1 LSTGRIAALLVG
13 LACSLVCGR
22 ALAAPLSPGVQAPAF
37 TRAGFDG
44 KPVSLAAYRGKL
56 VLVDFWAS
64 WCPPC
69 IVEMPQLIALQ
80 KRHAGKLQIIG
91 ISMDDDA
98 ATAKETVARYKPNY
112 PNVMGDT
119 ALGHLYGG
127 VLGLPQFYLIGP
139 DGKVLRG
146 WRGEFDHRD
155 LYSAVAAA
163 LR

>member
-1 LSTGRIAALLVG
+1 M
-13 LACSLVCGR
+13 
-22 ALAAPLSPGVQAPAF
+22 
-37 TRAGFDG
+37 
-44 KPVSLAAYRGKL
+44 SLAAHRGKL

-98 ATAKETVARYKPNY
+98 ATAKETLARFRPNY
-112 PNVMGDT
+112 PNLLGDT

-127 VLGLPQFYLIGP
+127 VLGLPQFYLIGR

-146 WRGEFDHRD
+146 WRGEFDHRQ
-155 LYSAVAAA
+155 LYDAVEAA

>member
-1 LSTGRIAALLVG
+1 LFTARIAALLVC
-13 LACSLVCGR
+13 LACGLVCGG
-22 ALAAPLSPGVQAPAF
+22 ALAAPLSPGAAAPAF
-37 TRAGFDG
+37 TRTGFDG
-44 KPVSLAAYRGKL
+44 KPVSLAAWRGKL

-69 IVEMPQLIALQ
+69 IVEMPHMVALQ

-91 ISMDDDA
+91 IAMDDDA
-98 ATAKETVARYKPNY
+98 ATAKETAARYKLNY
-112 PNVMGDT
+112 PNVAGDT

-139 DGKVLRG
+139 DGKVLHG

-155 LYSAVAAA
+155 LYATIEAA

>member
-1 LSTGRIAALLVG
+1 LFTGRIAALLF
-13 LACSLVCGR
+13 CLVCSP
-22 ALAAPLSPGVQAPAF
+22 AWAVPLSPGAAAPVF
-37 TRAGFDG
+37 TRPGFDG
-44 KPVSLAAYRGKL
+44 RPVSLAAYRGKL

-69 IVEMPQLIALQ
+69 IVEMPHLIALQ

-98 ATAKETVARYKPNY
+98 ATAKETLARFRPNY
-112 PNVMGDT
+112 PNVLGDT
-119 ALGHLYGG
+119 ALGHIYGG
-127 VLGLPQFYLIGP
+127 VLGLPQFYLIGS

-155 LYSAVAAA
+155 LYAAVEAA

>member
-1 LSTGRIAALLVG
+1 MFTARIAALLVC
-13 LACSLVCGR
+13 LACGP

-37 TRAGFDG
+37 IRPGFDG

-56 VLVDFWAS
+56 VVVDFWAS
-64 WCPPC
+64 WCAPC
-69 IVEMPQLIALQ
+69 IVEMPHLIALQ

-98 ATAKETVARYKPNY
+98 ATAKETLARFHPNY
-112 PNVMGDT
+112 PNILGDT
-119 ALGHLYGG
+119 ALGHSYGG
-127 VLGLPQFYLIGP
+127 VLGLPQFYLIGR
-139 DGKVLRG
+139 DGKVLRS

-155 LYSAVAAA
+155 LYAGVEAA

>member
-1 LSTGRIAALLVG
+1 MFTARIAALFVCLV
-13 LACSLVCGR
+13 SSP
-22 ALAAPLSPGVQAPAF
+22 ALAAPLSPGAAAPAF
-37 TRAGFDG
+37 TRPGFDG

-64 WCPPC
+64 WCAPC
-69 IVEMPQLIALQ
+69 IVEMPRLIALQ
-80 KRHAGKLQIIG
+80 KRHPSKLQIIG

-98 ATAKETVARYKPNY
+98 ATAKDTLARFRPNY
-112 PNVMGDT
+112 PNLLGDT

-127 VLGLPQFYLIGP
+127 VLGLPQFYLIGH
-139 DGKVLRG
+139 DGRVLRG

-155 LYSAVAAA
+155 LYAAVEAA